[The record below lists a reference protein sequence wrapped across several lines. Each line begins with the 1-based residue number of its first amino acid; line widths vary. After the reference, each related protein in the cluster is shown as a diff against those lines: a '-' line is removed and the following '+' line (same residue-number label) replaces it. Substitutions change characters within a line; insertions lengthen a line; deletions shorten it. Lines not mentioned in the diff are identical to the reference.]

1 MFSLVIML
9 CLSHKIPDR
18 LAGESGLEGIQGAS
32 PSNTAPHNSNNTLPD
47 GFRLL
52 RLAVD
57 SLYLSYPGDIT
68 PAVLAVLTKLKERA
82 QSDHPEHQASAQYP
96 LGSHIFEV
104 KD

>member
-18 LAGESGLEGIQGAS
+18 LAGESGSEGIQGAS

-57 SLYLSYPGDIT
+57 SLYLSYPGDLHSN
-68 PAVLAVLTKLKERA
+68 VLRWLVDLKNKA
-82 QSDHPEHQASAQYP
+82 QSPDP
-96 LGSHIFEV
+96 LE
-104 KD
+104 